1 MRRGEEVEVARD
13 ALFDLAINR
22 SLVYAERFGV
32 LGQDRERLRG
42 GLELWYL
49 KTRFA
54 YRIPLETVVEV
65 LQTHP
70 GGEYYWTGGQ
80 AGTWKK
86 GRNPRP

>member
-1 MRRGEEVEVARD
+1 MPRD

-22 SLVYAERFGV
+22 SLVYAERLGA

-65 LQTHP
+65 LQMYP
-70 GGEYYWTGGQ
+70 GGEHYWMGGQ
-80 AGTWKK
+80 GGEWKE
-86 GRNPRP
+86 GRNSRP

>member
-1 MRRGEEVEVARD
+1 MPRD

-22 SLVYAERFGV
+22 SLVYAERLGV
-32 LGQDRERLRG
+32 LNQSRERLKG
-42 GLELWYL
+42 ALELWYL

-65 LQTHP
+65 LQTRP
-70 GGEYYWTGGQ
+70 GGVHYWAGG
-80 AGTWKK
+80 ADGGWRE